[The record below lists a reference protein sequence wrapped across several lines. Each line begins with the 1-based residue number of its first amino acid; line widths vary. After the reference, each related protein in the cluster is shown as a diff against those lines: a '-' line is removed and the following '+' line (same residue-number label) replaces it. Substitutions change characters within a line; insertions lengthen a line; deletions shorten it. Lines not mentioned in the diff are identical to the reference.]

1 MNRIAVTFVLVL
13 SVVLASC
20 GGAADRKA
28 AYMQKA
34 QALYTEGN
42 YEKARLEYKNVLQID
57 PKDVP
62 ARFGLAQTLEKLQDW
77 RGAAGMY
84 LAVIEADPSHKE
96 ALARMGQIYL
106 LGRNLEEADKLADK
120 LLALEATNPD
130 GLVLK
135 SGIKALRND
144 LPGALEDVQK
154 ALKAKPGHANASAL
168 LASIYIQQEKPDE
181 AIAVLR
187 TALDA
192 DPKNATVRTILAR
205 VYAQVGKNAEAAK
218 LLEESVKQEPT
229 ALSHRLQLASFY
241 VTEKKLDEAEAVL
254 NTAVKDFKAK
264 DGTAARLARGEFLA
278 RTRSVDKAAEALA
291 GDIKEDPDNY
301 ELRFALG
308 KLYEASNNGEKA
320 NGVYNDIVGREKDQ
334 TSPNVLKA
342 KTRLAIV
349 AARGGKRDDA
359 NRLIG
364 EVLKGN
370 PRDKDALM
378 LRGTLALDAGNPTA
392 AISDFRAALKDNPNA
407 PDLLRA
413 LAKAH
418 IANKETDLA
427 RDTLKKAV
435 DANPNDV
442 AVHGD
447 LANFYAVQKD
457 LDSSIAELQ
466 EVLKLDPKNR
476 QALEGVFKVRVY
488 QQKWDE
494 AMKVADQ
501 IKTVFPAEATGFYF
515 AGLVDQAQKKF
526 PESIEQFES
535 ALAVAP
541 DAVQPLSQLIKSHL
555 AMGKPELAEKRLQEV
570 LERNG
575 KNFVALN
582 LLGELELGAKKF
594 PAAQKYFED
603 AIAVNP
609 KWPILYRNLAS
620 AKLGQKDEAGAIKAM
635 EDGIQATEGSAL
647 LVTGLAA
654 YLEKT
659 GKLDEAI
666 AQYDKILKD
675 SPNADLARNNLA
687 MLLIE
692 YRNDDASRTRAAE
705 LTKGFEAST
714 NAAFLDTAGW
724 VAYKT
729 GANEHAI
736 ELLEKA
742 VKASPDAAIMHYHLG
757 MAYLKG
763 GNEVQAKDH
772 LKQATEGN
780 ADFKGSDE
788 AKEALKKLG
797 DA

>member
-1 MNRIAVTFVLVL
+1 
-13 SVVLASC
+13 
-20 GGAADRKA
+20 
-28 AYMQKA
+28 MQKA
-34 QALYTEGN
+34 QTLYAEGN

-106 LGRNLEEADKLADK
+106 LGRNLEEAEKLADK
-120 LLALEATNPD
+120 LLALEPTNAD

-135 SGIKALRND
+135 AGIKALRND
-144 LPGALEDVQK
+144 LNGAFDDVQK
-154 ALKAKPGHANASAL
+154 ALKSKPGHPNASAL
-168 LASIYIQQEKPDE
+168 LASIYLQQEKPDE
-181 AIAVLR
+181 AIAVLK
-187 TALDA
+187 TALESNPK
-192 DPKNATVRTILAR
+192 DPTVRTILAR
-205 VYAQVGKNAEAAK
+205 VYAQVGKNAEASS
-218 LLEESVKQEPT
+218 LLEESVKLEPT
-229 ALSHRLQLASFY
+229 VLNHRLQLASFY
-241 VTEKKLDEAEAVL
+241 ASEKKLDEAEKVL
-254 NTAVKDFKAK
+254 DTAAKEFKDK
-264 DGTAARLARGEFLA
+264 DGTAVRLARAEFLA
-278 RTRSVDKAAEALA
+278 RFRSIDKAGEALDR
-291 GDIKEDPDNY
+291 DIKDDPENY

-308 KLYEASNNGEKA
+308 KIWEAA
-320 NGVYNDIVGREKDQ
+320 NKPEQANAVYNEIVGREKDK

-342 KTRLAIV
+342 KTRLAVV
-349 AARGGKRDDA
+349 AARAGKRDEA
-359 NRLIG
+359 NGLLA
-364 EVLKGN
+364 EVLKDN

-378 LRGTLALDAGNPTA
+378 LRGSLALDAGNATA
-392 AISDFRAALKDNPNA
+392 AIADFRAALKDNPNA
-407 PDLLRA
+407 PDLLRL

-418 IANKETDLA
+418 LANKEMDLA

-435 DANPNDV
+435 DANPSDIG
-442 AVHGD
+442 VHGD

-466 EVLKLDPKNR
+466 EVLKIDPKNR
-476 QALEGVFKVRVY
+476 QALEGLFKIRVY
-488 QQKWDE
+488 QQQWDE

-501 IKTVFPAEATGFYF
+501 IKATFPAEATGFYF

-555 AMGKPELAEKRLQEV
+555 AMGKPDLAEKRLQEV
-570 LERNG
+570 LERNP

-582 LLGELELGAKKF
+582 LLGELKLGAKKF
-594 PAAQKYFED
+594 ADAQKSFEA
-603 AIAVNP
+603 AIVINP

-620 AKLGQKDEAGAIKAM
+620 AKLAQKDEAGAIKAM

-647 LVTGLAA
+647 LVTGLAG

-666 AQYDKILKD
+666 AQYEKILKEA
-675 SPNADLARNNLA
+675 PNADLARNNLA

-692 YRNDDASRTRAAE
+692 YKNDEASKARALE
-705 LTKGFEAST
+705 LTKGFDASP
-714 NAAFLDTAGW
+714 NPAFLDTAGW

-742 VKASPDAAIMHYHLG
+742 VKAAPDAAIMHYHLG

-780 ADFKGSDE
+780 VEYKGLDE
-788 AKEALKKLG
+788 AKDAYKKLG
-797 DA
+797 ET